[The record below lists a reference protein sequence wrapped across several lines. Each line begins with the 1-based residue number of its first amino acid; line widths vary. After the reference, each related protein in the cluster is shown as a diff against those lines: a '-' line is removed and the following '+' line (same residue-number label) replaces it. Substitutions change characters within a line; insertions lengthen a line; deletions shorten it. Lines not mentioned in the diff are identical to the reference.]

1 MKKKLTKIEVQE
13 IVNRKYARNDFINR
27 HFGSSP
33 SYTEYENINN
43 TKYKKK
49 EQTDN
54 LKIYLSKT
62 PYIALITL
70 ACTFLITFPYFNRNN
85 STSLFIKILYAISFI
100 LIVFSLFKIISN
112 RKLYIQVLSNS
123 FIINRREIL
132 WDEIM
137 TTGILTVHGRPSFD
151 FLILGLDSGEILK
164 IDINKSEIYTQ
175 DFIKIIHLNKK

>member
-13 IVNRKYARNDFINR
+13 IVNRKYVREDFINR
-27 HFGSSP
+27 HFGSST
-33 SYTEYENINN
+33 YTEYENINN

-62 PYIALITL
+62 PYIVLITI
-70 ACTFLITFPYFNRNN
+70 ASTFLFTFPYFNREN

-100 LIVFSLFKIISN
+100 LIVFSLYKIISK
-112 RKLYIQVLSNS
+112 RELYIQVLHNS

-132 WDEIM
+132 WNEIM
-137 TTGILTVHGRPSFD
+137 TTGKLIVHGKPSHD
-151 FLILGLDSGEILK
+151 FLILGLDSGEILQ
-164 IDINKSEIYTQ
+164 IDIKKSEIYTE
-175 DFIKIIHLNKK
+175 DFIKIIHLNKT